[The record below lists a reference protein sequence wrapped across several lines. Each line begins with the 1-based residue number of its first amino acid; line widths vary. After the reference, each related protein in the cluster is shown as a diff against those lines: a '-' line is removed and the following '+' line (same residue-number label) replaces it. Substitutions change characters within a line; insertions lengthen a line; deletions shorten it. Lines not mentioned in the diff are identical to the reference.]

1 MDARVRDCTAPR
13 LTVDDLAAMQPRYF
27 EGFVAA
33 LWQKRGYGR
42 VYVTPLQ
49 DGGLDVVAIKSRSR
63 DLIQC
68 KTSSTDGT
76 KLDWEAVKDVTGG
89 HALSTRTRA

>member
-49 DGGLDVVAIKSRSR
+49 DGGLDVVAIKSRSG